1 MNDESISFSILSCSS
16 FIAHHSLFIIQR
28 MAYLFIL
35 LALLFS
41 AFFSGSE
48 IAFIAAN
55 RLKIELK
62 MQPLRRSGRILTSF
76 YEQPSRFLGTMLVG
90 NNIALVVFG
99 ILTEELWK
107 VPLQNI
113 MPEWLS
119 GDFPVLLILTLI
131 TTIIVLFVGEF
142 IPKTLFQLF
151 AERIL
156 VGTSYLLGAIYW
168 LLFPIAWVMVRLS
181 ELLLEKVLKIKIE
194 EDEYTFSRVD
204 LEHFM
209 LELSDKTEDEEVTDF
224 DTELFHQA
232 LQLRTIQ
239 VKNCLIKMK
248 HVEWIDA
255 NASIETLKSV
265 LIESKF
271 SKIPV
276 LDTASQTFK
285 GYIHHQ
291 SIFKYPQSLSEIT
304 IKLFEVHLNDDG
316 YKVLNEFIQEKKSI
330 ASVLNDDGKVVGI
343 ITLEDV
349 LERIFGAI
357 EDEHDE

>member
-1 MNDESISFSILSCSS
+1 
-16 FIAHHSLFIIQR
+16 

-62 MQPLRRSGRILTSF
+62 MQPLRRSGRILTRF
-76 YEQPSRFLGTMLVG
+76 YEQPSRFIGTMLVG
-90 NNIALVVFG
+90 NNIALVIFG
-99 ILTEELWK
+99 ILIEEVLK
-107 VPLQNI
+107 VPLQNA
-113 MPEWLS
+113 MPNWLS
-119 GDFPVLLILTLI
+119 GDFSVLLILTLI

-151 AERIL
+151 AEWIL
-156 VGTSYLLGAIYW
+156 VGTSYFLGAIYW

-181 ELLLEKVLKIKIE
+181 ELLLEKVLRIKIE
-194 EDEYTFSRVD
+194 EVEYTFSRVD

-209 LELSDKTEDEEVTDF
+209 LELSDKTEANEEKEF
-224 DTELFHQA
+224 DTELFHHA

-239 VKNCLIKMK
+239 VKDSLIKMEK
-248 HVEWIDA
+248 VEWIDS
-255 NASIETLKSV
+255 NASIDELKKL
-265 LIESKF
+265 LIGSKY

-276 LDTASQTFK
+276 LNTTNQTFE

-291 SIFKYPQSLSEIT
+291 SIFKYPQTLQEIT
-304 IKLFEVHLNDDG
+304 IKLFEVTIHDDG
-316 YKVLNEFIQEKKSI
+316 YKVLNKFIEEKKSI
-330 ASVLNDDGKVVGI
+330 ASVLNNDGKVVGI

-349 LERIFGAI
+349 LERIFGEI
-357 EDEHDE
+357 EDEHD

>member
-1 MNDESISFSILSCSS
+1 
-16 FIAHHSLFIIQR
+16 

-62 MQPLRRSGRILTSF
+62 MQPLRRSGRILTKF

-107 VPLQNI
+107 VPLQNA
-113 MPEWLS
+113 MPDWLS
-119 GDFPVLLILTLI
+119 GDFSVLLILTLI
-131 TTIIVLFVGEF
+131 TTIIVLLVGEF

-168 LLFPIAWVMVRLS
+168 ILFPIAWVMVRLS
-181 ELLLEKVLKIKIE
+181 EILLENILKIKIE

-209 LELSDKTEDEEVTDF
+209 LELSDKTEAEEDIDF

-239 VKNCLIKMK
+239 VKDCLIRIGE
-248 HVEWIDA
+248 VEWIDS
-255 NASIETLKSV
+255 NATIGQLKEV

-271 SKIPV
+271 TKIPV
-276 LDTASQTFK
+276 LNSATKGFE

-304 IKLFEVHLNDDG
+304 IKLIEVNISDDG

-330 ASVLNDDGKVVGI
+330 ASVLNDEGEVVGI
-343 ITLEDV
+343 ITLEDI
-349 LERIFGAI
+349 LERIFGEI

>member
-1 MNDESISFSILSCSS
+1 V
-16 FIAHHSLFIIQR
+16 
-28 MAYLFIL
+28 AYLFIL

-62 MQPLRRSGRILTSF
+62 MQPLRRSGRILTKF

-107 VPLQNI
+107 TPLQNA
-113 MPEWLS
+113 MPTWLS
-119 GDFPVLLILTLI
+119 GDFSVLLILTLI
-131 TTIIVLFVGEF
+131 TTIIVLIVGEF

-156 VGTSYLLGAIYW
+156 VATSYFLGVIYW
-168 LLFPIAWVMVRLS
+168 ILFPIAWVMVRLS
-181 ELLLEKVLKIKIE
+181 EILLEKVLKIKIE

-209 LELSDKTEDEEVTDF
+209 LELSDKTETEEEIDF

-239 VKNCLIKMK
+239 VKNCLIELEN
-248 HVEWIDA
+248 VEWIDGK
-255 NASIETLKSV
+255 ASMEELKKL

-276 LDTASQTFK
+276 WDESKQTFD

-304 IKLFEVHLNDDG
+304 IKLFEVNINDDG
-316 YKVLNEFIQEKKSI
+316 YKVLNEFIEEKKSI
-330 ASVLNDDGKVVGI
+330 ARVVNDEGKVVGI

-349 LERIFGAI
+349 LERIFGEI
-357 EDEHDE
+357 EDEHD

>member
-1 MNDESISFSILSCSS
+1 
-16 FIAHHSLFIIQR
+16 
-28 MAYLFIL
+28 
-35 LALLFS
+35 
-41 AFFSGSE
+41 
-48 IAFIAAN
+48 
-55 RLKIELK
+55 
-62 MQPLRRSGRILTSF
+62 MQPLRRSGRILSKF

-107 VPLQNI
+107 VPLQNA
-113 MPEWLS
+113 MPNWLS
-119 GDFPVLLILTLI
+119 GDFSVLLILTLI
-131 TTIIVLFVGEF
+131 TTIIVLLAGEF

-168 LLFPIAWVMVRLS
+168 ILFPIAWVMVRLS
-181 ELLLEKVLKIKIE
+181 ELLLENVLNIKIE

-209 LELSDKTEDEEVTDF
+209 LELSDKTETEENTDF

-232 LQLRTIQ
+232 LQLRAIQ
-239 VKNCLIKMK
+239 VKNCLITINN
-248 HVEWIDA
+248 VAWIDS
-255 NASIETLKSV
+255 NATIKQLKKV
-265 LIESKF
+265 LIDSKF
-271 SKIPV
+271 SKILV
-276 LDTASQTFK
+276 LNSQTQNFE

-304 IKLFEVHLNDDG
+304 IKLIEVNLHDDG
-316 YKVLNEFIQEKKSI
+316 YKVLNEFIEEKKSI
-330 ASVLNDDGKVVGI
+330 ASVLNDEGKVIGI
-343 ITLEDV
+343 ITLEDI
-349 LERIFGAI
+349 LERIFGEI